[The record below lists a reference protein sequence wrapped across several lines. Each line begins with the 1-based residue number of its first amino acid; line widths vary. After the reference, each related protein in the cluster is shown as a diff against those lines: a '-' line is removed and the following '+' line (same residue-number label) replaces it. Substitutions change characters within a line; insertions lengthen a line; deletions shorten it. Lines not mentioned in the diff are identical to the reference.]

1 MAQNIAIE
9 NVNNEVANAN
19 EVQQLNNKKMEKVN
33 ETTVMKMQAVE
44 EARQNLMRAKSVLEA
59 NKDAEANIKKSAQ
72 VNVGKAETA
81 YFEAL
86 KKVELPATK
95 IEVWNEVTNTA
106 EQVIFTKEEKEIIP
120 RNQLVARQLT
130 DKKSPTKIYPLKN
143 CTRSWLKHT
152 RK

>member
-59 NKDAEANIKKSAQ
+59 NKDAEANIK
-72 VNVGKAETA
+72 
-81 YFEAL
+81 
-86 KKVELPATK
+86 
-95 IEVWNEVTNTA
+95 
-106 EQVIFTKEEKEIIP
+106 
-120 RNQLVARQLT
+120 
-130 DKKSPTKIYPLKN
+130 
-143 CTRSWLKHT
+143 
-152 RK
+152 

>member
-59 NKDAEANIKKSAQ
+59 NKDAEANIKKSA
-72 VNVGKAETA
+72 
-81 YFEAL
+81 
-86 KKVELPATK
+86 
-95 IEVWNEVTNTA
+95 
-106 EQVIFTKEEKEIIP
+106 
-120 RNQLVARQLT
+120 
-130 DKKSPTKIYPLKN
+130 
-143 CTRSWLKHT
+143 
-152 RK
+152 

>member
-59 NKDAEANIKKSAQ
+59 NKDAEANIKQ
-72 VNVGKAETA
+72 
-81 YFEAL
+81 
-86 KKVELPATK
+86 
-95 IEVWNEVTNTA
+95 
-106 EQVIFTKEEKEIIP
+106 
-120 RNQLVARQLT
+120 
-130 DKKSPTKIYPLKN
+130 
-143 CTRSWLKHT
+143 
-152 RK
+152 

>member
-59 NKDAEANIKKSAQ
+59 
-72 VNVGKAETA
+72 
-81 YFEAL
+81 
-86 KKVELPATK
+86 K
-95 IEVWNEVTNTA
+95 IGRASCRERV
-106 EQVIFTKEEKEIIP
+106 
-120 RNQLVARQLT
+120 
-130 DKKSPTKIYPLKN
+130 
-143 CTRSWLKHT
+143 
-152 RK
+152 

>member
-1 MAQNIAIE
+1 MQTKF
-9 NVNNEVANAN
+9 NN
-19 EVQQLNNKKMEKVN
+19 LIIKRWKKVN

-86 KKVELPATK
+86 KKGGT
-95 IEVWNEVTNTA
+95 
-106 EQVIFTKEEKEIIP
+106 
-120 RNQLVARQLT
+120 
-130 DKKSPTKIYPLKN
+130 S
-143 CTRSWLKHT
+143 SH
-152 RK
+152 

>member
-59 NKDAEANIKKSAQ
+59 NKDAEANTRNPGNSF
-72 VNVGKAETA
+72 TA
-81 YFEAL
+81 SIT
-86 KKVELPATK
+86 AT
-95 IEVWNEVTNTA
+95 A
-106 EQVIFTKEEKEIIP
+106 
-120 RNQLVARQLT
+120 
-130 DKKSPTKIYPLKN
+130 
-143 CTRSWLKHT
+143 
-152 RK
+152 

>member
-59 NKDAEANIKKSAQ
+59 NKDAEANI
-72 VNVGKAETA
+72 NVSSK
-81 YFEAL
+81 
-86 KKVELPATK
+86 
-95 IEVWNEVTNTA
+95 
-106 EQVIFTKEEKEIIP
+106 
-120 RNQLVARQLT
+120 
-130 DKKSPTKIYPLKN
+130 
-143 CTRSWLKHT
+143 
-152 RK
+152 

>member
-72 VNVGKAETA
+72 VNVGR
-81 YFEAL
+81 L
-86 KKVELPATK
+86 KPHTLKHLK
-95 IEVWNEVTNTA
+95 RWNF
-106 EQVIFTKEEKEIIP
+106 Q
-120 RNQLVARQLT
+120 
-130 DKKSPTKIYPLKN
+130 PLK
-143 CTRSWLKHT
+143 
-152 RK
+152 

>member
-59 NKDAEANIKKSAQ
+59 NKEDRKS
-72 VNVGKAETA
+72 VV
-81 YFEAL
+81 
-86 KKVELPATK
+86 
-95 IEVWNEVTNTA
+95 
-106 EQVIFTKEEKEIIP
+106 
-120 RNQLVARQLT
+120 
-130 DKKSPTKIYPLKN
+130 
-143 CTRSWLKHT
+143 
-152 RK
+152 